1 MQLRSRERL
10 RLQTPKKPSITAPPW
25 VEWLPERGDYQIL
38 DGDLQLALNP
48 DFRLKDL
55 LTEQPAQATG
65 IPRLAEM
72 VRTARPVRLRGTVH
86 ELTGLVL
93 QASVT
98 GVRMGEVCEIS
109 DPDSERVVPC
119 EVVGFRGNHVMLM
132 PLGESTGIGPD
143 SEVVPTGRPI
153 EVRCGWS
160 LLGRVLDGLGRPIDG
175 GPPLQELADL
185 EPWPV
190 EREAPDPL
198 ARQRITRPISMGLK
212 AIDGLLTVGEG
223 QRIGIFAGS
232 GVGKST
238 LMGQIARNTA
248 AEVVVV
254 SLIGERGR
262 EVRDFIEE
270 SLGEEGMKKS
280 VVICATSDTPSLV
293 RLKSAFVATAVAEWF
308 RDQGAR
314 VLFMMDSATRFAR
327 SQREIGLAL
336 GEPPARQGYPPS
348 VFAQI
353 PRLMERTGNSAKGS
367 ITALYTALVQAGDME
382 EPIADEVRGIL
393 DGHII
398 LSRELGSRN
407 HWPAIDILPS
417 LSRVMASV
425 ADDQHKRAAA
435 LLRETLATYEKQRD
449 LILLGAYDYGTDEA
463 TDYAIDRIEE
473 IEAFLRQSTEE
484 NQALETTASEL
495 VKLFSDRL

>member
-1 MQLRSRERL
+1 
-10 RLQTPKKPSITAPPW
+10 
-25 VEWLPERGDYQIL
+25 
-38 DGDLQLALNP
+38 
-48 DFRLKDL
+48 
-55 LTEQPAQATG
+55 
-65 IPRLAEM
+65 M

-93 QASVT
+93 QASVS

-153 EVRCGWS
+153 EVRCGWG
-160 LLGRVLDGLGRPIDG
+160 LLGRVLDGLGQPIDG
-175 GPPLQELADL
+175 GPPLQELPDL

-238 LMGQIARNTA
+238 LMGQIARNTE

-280 VVICATSDTPSLV
+280 VVICATSDMPSLV
-293 RLKSAFVATAVAEWF
+293 RLKSAFVATAIAEWF
-308 RDQGAR
+308 RDQGAK

-367 ITALYTALVQAGDME
+367 ITALYTVLVQAGDME
-382 EPIADEVRGIL
+382 EPSRTRFEASSTGTSFSVESWAVGII
-393 DGHII
+393 G
-398 LSRELGSRN
+398 
-407 HWPAIDILPS
+407 AIDVLEFES
-417 LSRVMASV
+417 CHGNGGRR
-425 ADDQHKRAAA
+425 QTQRAAA
-435 LLRETLATYEKQRD
+435 VLTKPLLHEKQRD

-484 NQALETTASEL
+484 NQPLETTASEL
-495 VKLFSDRL
+495 IQLFSDRF

>member
-1 MQLRSRERL
+1 
-10 RLQTPKKPSITAPPW
+10 
-25 VEWLPERGDYQIL
+25 
-38 DGDLQLALNP
+38 
-48 DFRLKDL
+48 
-55 LTEQPAQATG
+55 
-65 IPRLAEM
+65 
-72 VRTARPVRLRGTVH
+72 
-86 ELTGLVL
+86 
-93 QASVT
+93 
-98 GVRMGEVCEIS
+98 
-109 DPDSERVVPC
+109 
-119 EVVGFRGNHVMLM
+119 
-132 PLGESTGIGPD
+132 
-143 SEVVPTGRPI
+143 
-153 EVRCGWS
+153 
-160 LLGRVLDGLGRPIDG
+160 
-175 GPPLQELADL
+175 
-185 EPWPV
+185 
-190 EREAPDPL
+190 
-198 ARQRITRPISMGLK
+198 
-212 AIDGLLTVGEG
+212 
-223 QRIGIFAGS
+223 
-232 GVGKST
+232 
-238 LMGQIARNTA
+238 
-248 AEVVVV
+248 
-254 SLIGERGR
+254 
-262 EVRDFIEE
+262 
-270 SLGEEGMKKS
+270 
-280 VVICATSDTPSLV
+280 
-293 RLKSAFVATAVAEWF
+293 
-308 RDQGAR
+308 
-314 VLFMMDSATRFAR
+314 MMDSATRFAR

-367 ITALYTALVQAGDME
+367 ITALYTVLVQAGDME

-435 LLRETLATYEKQRD
+435 ILRETLATYEKQRD